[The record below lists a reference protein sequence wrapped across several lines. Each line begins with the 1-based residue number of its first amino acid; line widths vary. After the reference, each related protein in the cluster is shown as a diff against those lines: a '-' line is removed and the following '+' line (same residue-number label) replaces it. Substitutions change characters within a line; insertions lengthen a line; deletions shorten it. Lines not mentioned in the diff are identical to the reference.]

1 MTWEKGKKT
10 ILNKQQNLPV
20 EMFLLSESID
30 LILLMGLDIYFKEKL
45 FKTYKTPS
53 LGFISF
59 ETSLQATQ
67 KNDLTNL

>member
-1 MTWEKGKKT
+1 MY
-10 ILNKQQNLPV
+10 
-20 EMFLLSESID
+20 LLSESID

>member
-1 MTWEKGKKT
+1 
-10 ILNKQQNLPV
+10 
-20 EMFLLSESID
+20 
-30 LILLMGLDIYFKEKL
+30 MGLDIYFKEKL
-45 FKTYKTPS
+45 LKTYRTP